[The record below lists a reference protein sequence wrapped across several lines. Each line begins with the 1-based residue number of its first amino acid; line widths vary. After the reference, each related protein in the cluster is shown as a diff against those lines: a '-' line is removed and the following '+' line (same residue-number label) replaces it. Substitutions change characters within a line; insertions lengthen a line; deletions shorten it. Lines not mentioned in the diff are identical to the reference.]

1 MSHIQSRGPSSSSLA
16 RQISLGAFAG
26 LAIASASFA
35 DGPMFRPDSATA
47 TSQFSSGYTINHAI
61 SGAGLAAGFT
71 PQSQHAIYVSGNH
84 WTTANSKTIGE
95 FATFNFAQPKTVGG
109 FYMWCHQSARGG
121 NGHANNPFYCATRF
135 DLVFFDSANNTLA
148 TLTNLTATPDV
159 PVAQIYGFEAISN
172 VSAIRFIV
180 RATANNNVSPYT
192 GLAEVAFT
200 SCVSPIVAPVAN
212 AGICPGGS
220 VQFTAAASG
229 TPPFSYQWR
238 FNGEPIDPLTNITAT
253 KPTLEIANVGDEVEG
268 TYDCVVT
275 GPCSSTITLPA
286 TLAVCLSDFDC
297 DALVNDSDFEVFA
310 FAYNVLD
317 CADPS
322 MPAGCPVDLNAD
334 NVVDDADFVL
344 FLAAYNQLVC
354 E

>member
-1 MSHIQSRGPSSSSLA
+1 MPSLDSRSYRVGMVLVS
-16 RQISLGAFAG
+16 G
-26 LAIASASFA
+26 LAVHAPA

-47 TSQFSSGYTINHAI
+47 TSQFNSNYSINHAI
-61 SGAGLAAGFT
+61 NGNGLIAGFT
-71 PQSQHAIYVSGNH
+71 PATSHAIYVAGNH

-95 FATFNFAQPKTVGG
+95 TATFNFTEAKTVGG

-121 NGHANNPFYCATRF
+121 NGHANNPYYCATRF
-135 DLVFFDSANNTLA
+135 DLVFLDGANNTIS
-148 TLTNLTATPDV
+148 TLTNLAAIPDV
-159 PVAQIYGFEAISN
+159 PVAQIYGFDPVAN
-172 VSAIRFIV
+172 VRAIRFIV

-200 SCVSPIVAPVAN
+200 SCVSPITAPMENKGV
-212 AGICPGGS
+212 CPGGNAT
-220 VQFTAAASG
+220 FTAAVNG

-238 FNGEPIDPLTNITAT
+238 FNGQPIDTLLNPTAN
-253 KPTLEIANVGDEVEG
+253 KPTLEINNAGGEDVG
-268 TYDCVVT
+268 TYDCMVT
-275 GPCSSTITLPA
+275 GPCGSQPSPAA
-286 TLAVCLSDFDC
+286 TLAVCPPDLDC
-297 DALVNDSDFEVFA
+297 DSLINDSDFEVFV

-322 MPAGCPVDLNAD
+322 MPAGCNSDFNAD
-334 NVVDDADFVL
+334 GLVDDADFVI

>member
-1 MSHIQSRGPSSSSLA
+1 MSHIQSRGPSLFVPALA
-16 RQISLGAFAG
+16 AFAG
-26 LAIASASFA
+26 LAIASASIA

-47 TSQFSSGYTINHAI
+47 SSQFSGSYSINHAI
-61 SGAGLAAGFT
+61 NGNGLVPGFT
-71 PQSQHAIYVSGNH
+71 PASEHALYTTNNH
-84 WTTANSKTIGE
+84 WTTANGKTIGE
-95 FATFNFAQPKTVGG
+95 SATFNFAAPKTVGG

-135 DLVFFDSANNTLA
+135 DLVLLDAANAPLA
-148 TLTNLTATPDV
+148 TFTDLVATPDV
-159 PVAQIYGFEAISN
+159 PVAQIYGFESVAN
-172 VSAIRFIV
+172 VRAIRFIV
-180 RATANNNVSPYT
+180 RATASNNVSPYT

-220 VQFTAAASG
+220 VQFTASVSG

-253 KPTLEIANVGDEVEG
+253 KPTLEVTNVRDEVEG

-286 TLAVCLSDFDC
+286 TLAVCLSDFNC

-322 MPAGCPVDLNAD
+322 MPAGCPTDLNAD